1 MISILRTFSRIA
13 AMAAA
18 TLAVSASTP
27 ATTTSTVGPAG
38 PPTET
43 LVVEGLRQPVEI
55 LRDRWGIAHIYAQN
69 EDDLFFAQGYNAARD
84 RLFQFEVWRR
94 QATGTVAQ
102 ILGRRELRRDIGARL
117 LRFRGDLH
125 TELNHYHPRGEAIV
139 NAFVRGV
146 NAYIGETE
154 RDPSLLPLEFG
165 LLGIKPQRWTPDV
178 VISRHQGLVS
188 NLTQELAIGRA
199 VAAVGE
205 KAVRDVYWFQP
216 GSPDLTLDPILTRDA
231 LSADILELYSADR
244 SSLRFRPEDLAA
256 HTNPPSARPD
266 GATGAADDAFAP
278 LAEWNALLSGQP
290 RPRVGSVPIDPWGWG
305 GSNNWVVSGRL
316 TASGMPIMAN
326 DPHRAQSAPSLR
338 YYVHLVAPGWNV
350 IGGGEPE
357 LPGVSIG
364 HNEFGA
370 WGLTVFGVD
379 GEDLYVYQTNPSN
392 PRQYRYAGGWEDM
405 RVIRDTIPVEGE
417 SPVPVE
423 LEYTRHGPVLYRD
436 SVRHLAFALR
446 AAWLDVGA
454 SPYLASLR
462 MDQARSWEEFRVA
475 CSYSRLPAENMVWA
489 DRDGNIGWQA
499 VGGAPIR
506 PNWSGLVPVPGDG
519 RYEWQGYLPI
529 PELPHVANPDKGWWA
544 TANNNLIPSGYAHRD
559 AVAWTWSDPFR
570 RDRIDEVL
578 GSGRKHSVADMMRLQ
593 HDELAIPARMLV
605 PLLRSAVPA
614 TNVGRQAR
622 DLLLDWDY
630 VLDRNSVAAA
640 VYVEWERQLS
650 DAVEAVVIPKPVRDV
665 TGSPQLSLVVQWLLT
680 PDGRFG
686 SDPIAARDRLLAES
700 LDRAVVA
707 LRERLGTDMSS
718 WKWGGPR
725 NHHALIRN
733 AMSGAVD
740 AELRRK
746 LDVGP
751 APRGGYGLTVNATG
765 AGANQ
770 TSGASFRIIT
780 DLSDW
785 DHAVGTNTPGQSGNP
800 DDPHYADLF
809 PLWAAGEYFPVFYTR
824 EKVESVTESRFQLV
838 PSR

>member
-1 MISILRTFSRIA
+1 MTTILRTLSRVAAIA
-13 AMAAA
+13 AASLSL
-18 TLAVSASTP
+18 TASTN
-27 ATTTSTVGPAG
+27 VPAG
-38 PPTET
+38 PPVVT
-43 LVVEGLRQPVEI
+43 LALDGLAQPVEI

-69 EDDLFFAQGYNAARD
+69 EDDLFFAQGYSAARD
-84 RLFQFEVWRR
+84 RLFQFEIWRR
-94 QATGTVAQ
+94 QATGTVAE

-117 LRFRGDLH
+117 LRFRGDMRA
-125 TELNHYHPRGEAIV
+125 ELNHYHPRGEAIV

-146 NAYIGETE
+146 NAYIAEME

-165 LLGIKPQRWTPDV
+165 LLGITPGRWTPDI

-205 KAVRDVYWFQP
+205 RAVREVYWFQP
-216 GSPDLTLDPILTRDA
+216 GSPDLTLDPIITRDA
-231 LSADILELYSADR
+231 LAANLLELYSASR
-244 SSLRFRPEDLAA
+244 SNLRFRPEDLATR
-256 HTNPPSARPD
+256 TNPQAGRARLP
-266 GATGAADDAFAP
+266 ATPDAFAP
-278 LAEWNALLSGQP
+278 LEEWNALLSGQP
-290 RPRVGSVPIDPWGWG
+290 RPRAGAVPVDPWGFA

-326 DPHRAQSAPSLR
+326 DPHRAQSSPSLR

-379 GEDLYVYQTNPSN
+379 GEDLYVYRTNPSN
-392 PRQYRYAGGWEDM
+392 PRQYRYADGWEDM
-405 RVIRDTIPVEGE
+405 HVLRETIPVEGE
-417 SPVPVE
+417 SPLSVD

-436 SVRHLAFALR
+436 SARNLAFALR
-446 AAWLDVGA
+446 AAWLDVGS

-462 MDQARSWEEFRVA
+462 MDQARSWEEFRIA

-489 DRDGNIGWQA
+489 DRQGNIGWQA

-529 PELPHVANPDKGWWA
+529 PELPHIANPDKGWWA
-544 TANNNLIPSGYAHRD
+544 TANNNLIPADYPHRD

-578 GSGRKHSVADMMRLQ
+578 GSGRKHSLADMMQLQ
-593 HDELAIPARMLV
+593 HDELAIPARTLV
-605 PLLRSAVPA
+605 PLLRAVNPA
-614 TNVGRQAR
+614 TDAGRRAR
-622 DLLLDWDY
+622 ERLLDSDF
-630 VLDRNSVAAA
+630 VLDRNSVAAGI
-640 VYVEWERQLS
+640 YVEWERQLS
-650 DAVEAVVIPKPVRDV
+650 VAVAAAVIPEPVRQV
-665 TGSPQLSLVVQWLLT
+665 TGSPQLSRVIEWLLS

-686 SDPIAARDRLLAES
+686 NDPLGTRDRWLAES
-700 LDRAVVA
+700 LDRAA
-707 LRERLGTDMSS
+707 ASLRERFGDDMSR
-718 WKWGGPR
+718 WNWGS
-725 NHHALIRN
+725 NDYHHALIRHP
-733 AMSGAVD
+733 MSGAVD
-740 AELRRK
+740 DELRRK

-765 AGANQ
+765 GGANQ
-770 TSGASFRIIT
+770 TSGASFRIIA

-785 DHAVGTNTPGQSGNP
+785 DRAVGTNTPGQSGNP

-809 PLWAAGEYFPVFYTR
+809 PLWAAGEYFPVFYSR
-824 EKVESVTESRFQLV
+824 GKVESVTEARLQLV
-838 PSR
+838 PAR